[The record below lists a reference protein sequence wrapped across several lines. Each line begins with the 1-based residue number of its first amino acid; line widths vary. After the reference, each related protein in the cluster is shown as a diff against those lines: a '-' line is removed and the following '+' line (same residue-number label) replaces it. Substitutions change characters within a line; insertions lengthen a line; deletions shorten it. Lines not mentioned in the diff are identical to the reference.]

1 MYIVL
6 INNFY
11 NCICMWFVWYENWI
25 LNIWV
30 FFYVDKSNLSMFRVI
45 LNNGY
50 IVGNVEEEE
59 EFVYR

>member
-1 MYIVL
+1 
-6 INNFY
+6 
-11 NCICMWFVWYENWI
+11 MWFVWYENWI
-25 LNIWV
+25 LNIRV